1 MLQLSFLQKQNKQRS
16 NQFSVIFWW
25 KVFISILAVLFISTL
40 FFSYH
45 IFSKADQD
53 PFVADTANVVGGVK
67 QYNSD
72 KVQKIKQYFDDKT
85 LIYNETISTK
95 LQIKDPSI

>member
-1 MLQLSFLQKQNKQRS
+1 MLQLSFLHKKNKPRNTQLTT
-16 NQFSVIFWW
+16 IFWW
-25 KVFISILAVLFISTL
+25 KVFIIGLFAFLVLIISI
-40 FFSYH
+40 SYG

-53 PFVADTANVVGGVK
+53 PFVADTTNTIGGVK

-72 KVQKIKQYFDDKT
+72 KVQKIKQYFDDKAV
-85 LIYNETISTK
+85 IYNSTVTTK